1 MIMMI
6 RNILQQAT
14 LAAALAVS
22 PATTKA
28 DTAVY
33 LVIETGGV
41 VTDREAAMLTIRATL
56 AELVELRRRRDT
68 RDAEISI
75 VLTTNPSEIAWTG
88 TPDQLMEQA
97 QAVLNLISFH
107 NSCSDLVRAWEQ
119 VDLTARISRPDDTI
133 LINVGPFIHAGYP
146 CGEDETLITL
156 PQAVPPEV
164 KLGELG
170 NHARMIR
177 LLNVHPDQD
186 AMIVN
191 DLEASGVMERA
202 RGGMTD
208 LDLLDPAQT
217 RARIGSLLEER

>member
-6 RNILQQAT
+6 RNTLQQVT
-14 LAAALAVS
+14 FAAALALAPVT
-22 PATTKA
+22 AKA
-28 DTAVY
+28 ETAVY
-33 LVIETGGV
+33 LVIENGGV
-41 VTDREAAMLTIRATL
+41 VTDREAAMIVTRATL
-56 AELVELRRRRDT
+56 AELVELRRRRET
-68 RDAEISI
+68 RDAIITI
-75 VLTTNPSEIAWTG
+75 VLSASPTEVAWSG
-88 TPDQLMEQA
+88 TPQQLIDQA
-97 QAVLNLISFH
+97 QAVLNLITFRDT
-107 NSCSDLVRAWEQ
+107 CSDLVRAYEQ
-119 VDLTARISRPDDTI
+119 VDLSAKVSRPDDTI

-146 CGEDETLITL
+146 CGEGEAVITL

-170 NHARMIR
+170 NHASLIR
-177 LLNVHPDQD
+177 FLNVHPDQD
-186 AMIVN
+186 EMIVN

>member
-1 MIMMI
+1 MI
-6 RNILQQAT
+6 RNTLNQAT
-14 LAAALAVS
+14 LAVALAFS
-22 PATTKA
+22 PVVTKA

-33 LVIETGGV
+33 LVIENGGV
-41 VTDREAAMLTIRATL
+41 VTDREAAMIVTRATL
-56 AELVELRRRRDT
+56 AELVELRRRRET
-68 RDAEISI
+68 RDAIITI
-75 VLTTNPSEIAWTG
+75 VLTASPTEVAWSG
-88 TPDQLMEQA
+88 TPDQLIEQA
-97 QAVLNLISFH
+97 QSVLNLITFR

-119 VDLTARISRPDDTI
+119 VDLSARISRPDDMI
-133 LINVGPFIHAGYP
+133 LINVGPFVHAGFP
-146 CGEDETLITL
+146 CGEGEALITL
-156 PQAVPPEV
+156 PQAVPAEV

-170 NHARMIR
+170 NHASLIR

-186 AMIVN
+186 EMIVN